1 MFIKKKKFFNYQN
14 QIILTNGSTLQILS
28 VKYIN
33 NFEINQTFLKDFN
46 NFENKNIIKENNFLK
61 KLKKN

>member
-1 MFIKKKKFFNYQN
+1 MFIKKKKIFNYQN

-28 VKYIN
+28 VKYIK
-33 NFEINQTFLKDFN
+33 NFEINQTFLKDFK

>member
-1 MFIKKKKFFNYQN
+1 MFKKKKNFFNYKN

-28 VKYIN
+28 VKYIKN
-33 NFEINQTFLKDFN
+33 LEINQTFLKDFN
-46 NFENKNIIKENNFLK
+46 NFENKNIVKENNFLK

>member
-1 MFIKKKKFFNYQN
+1 MFIKKKKIFNYQN

-28 VKYIN
+28 VKYIK